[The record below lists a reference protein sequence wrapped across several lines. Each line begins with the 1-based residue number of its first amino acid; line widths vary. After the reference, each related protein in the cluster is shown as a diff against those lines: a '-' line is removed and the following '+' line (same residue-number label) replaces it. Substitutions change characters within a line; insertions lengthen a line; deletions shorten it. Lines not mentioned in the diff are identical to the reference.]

1 MCNRIETSQ
10 SYDSTVFSEDA
21 NTKKEKSENSS
32 LLCGY
37 NAKISSRLI
46 YRLMLI
52 VTGLLTLL
60 FNLPIFLFRDLVFL
74 FVCNADLLLFS
85 LLLIDG
91 NFLVKIL

>member
-1 MCNRIETSQ
+1 MTIG
-10 SYDSTVFSEDA
+10 
-21 NTKKEKSENSS
+21 KKKNPKII
-32 LLCGY
+32 LCSY

-60 FNLPIFLFRDLVFL
+60 FNLPIFLFRDLVYL